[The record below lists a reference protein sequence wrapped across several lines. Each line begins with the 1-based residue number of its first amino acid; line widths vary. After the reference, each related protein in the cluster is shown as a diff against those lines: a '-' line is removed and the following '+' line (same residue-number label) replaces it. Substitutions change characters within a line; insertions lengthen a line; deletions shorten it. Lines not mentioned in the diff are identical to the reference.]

1 MNLIFGGSFNAGAIT
16 APEEGKSWK
25 DRGVLVGDCE
35 VSLGHRKGEG

>member
-25 DRGVLVGDCE
+25 DGGFGR
-35 VSLGHRKGEG
+35 